1 MKSVLEFVRTT
12 VVGGLLVVLPIVLLV
27 LVLMETVDLIGA
39 VVEPIAA
46 ALPFVEVA
54 GVEVGLLVA
63 IAIILFVC
71 FLTGLIA
78 KTSIGAGISR
88 FFEKTFLDRVLGYK
102 LIKGL
107 TQSFARVT
115 EQSQFSVAAVD
126 LYGDGTRV
134 LGFIVDEVDGGDFA
148 IFVPSSPM
156 QSRSISAARLDRHRN
171 QAGLGPSLRI
181 PISRGRLSSGGF
193 VSESGGGCRESGTLW
208 CGGV

>member
-1 MKSVLEFVRTT
+1 MKNVLEFVRTT

-39 VVEPIAA
+39 VVEPIVA

-88 FFEKTFLDRVLGYK
+88 FFEQTFLDRILGYK

-156 QSRSISAARLDRHRN
+156 PTSGNVYLVSPDRVQRLGVPMSEVVNTHLQWGIGSATL
-171 QAGLGPSLRI
+171 LGRTPS
-181 PISRGRLSSGGF
+181 
-193 VSESGGGCRESGTLW
+193 
-208 CGGV
+208 